1 MKVLSYLSFLTFA
14 ISAAIGIL
22 SLVLDSRSA
31 SNRTMAASA
40 FAYAL
45 WAGGMTF
52 VYGAS
57 DQGIIQ
63 AFYRLSLLGS
73 LLVIPC
79 LLWHYLNI
87 AGVPLRWKAPVLTL
101 AFGFSVFL
109 FVNFWL
115 YGFYYGSFVDTPW
128 GNRGVSPQN
137 EFWSNLY
144 PWASFA
150 QFCIGLFA
158 LVRAHGTTPSQ
169 RLRHQTRVLIPA
181 LVTSWALYFGAW
193 GAELVWGIPNAMVLA
208 AIPLMLTNFWAVVRY
223 RYLRKDTGLLEKHLA
238 GVVQDSA
245 FLLDAEGRILGA
257 NSGALERLGRAEAA
271 LVGTAFSDW
280 LEDKALW
287 DDDWTQT
294 LEGKAPH
301 RGRPC
306 RLDGRTVYLSL
317 TPRFDAFGDLVAT
330 VVLVGELDQFDRR
343 ATEHGLTPRER
354 EILLFILQGR
364 DSQEIADALD
374 ISPGTVKRHI
384 HNLCEKT
391 VSANRVELMG
401 RFLQ

>member
-1 MKVLSYLSFLTFA
+1 
-14 ISAAIGIL
+14 
-22 SLVLDSRSA
+22 
-31 SNRTMAASA
+31 
-40 FAYAL
+40 
-45 WAGGMTF
+45 
-52 VYGAS
+52 
-57 DQGIIQ
+57 
-63 AFYRLSLLGS
+63 
-73 LLVIPC
+73 
-79 LLWHYLNI
+79 
-87 AGVPLRWKAPVLTL
+87 
-101 AFGFSVFL
+101 
-109 FVNFWL
+109 
-115 YGFYYGSFVDTPW
+115 
-128 GNRGVSPQN
+128 
-137 EFWSNLY
+137 
-144 PWASFA
+144 
-150 QFCIGLFA
+150 
-158 LVRAHGTTPSQ
+158 
-169 RLRHQTRVLIPA
+169 
-181 LVTSWALYFGAW
+181 
-193 GAELVWGIPNAMVLA
+193 MVLA

-223 RYLRKDTGLLEKHLA
+223 RYLRKDTSLLERHLA

-271 LVGTAFSDW
+271 LVGMAFSEW

-354 EILLFILQGR
+354 EILLFTLQGR

-384 HNLCEKT
+384 HNMCEKT